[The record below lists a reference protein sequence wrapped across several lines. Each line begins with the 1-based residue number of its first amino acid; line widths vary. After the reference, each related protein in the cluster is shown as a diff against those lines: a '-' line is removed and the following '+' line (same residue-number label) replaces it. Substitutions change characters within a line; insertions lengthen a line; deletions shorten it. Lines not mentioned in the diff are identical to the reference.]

1 MGNSAQSCEGRG
13 GGELNRFENVSEL
26 SNLVFLLTSFPLLR
40 STDWWLHILDEAERE
55 GEKEWGQEAIM
66 VELGVEELAPSQGM
80 CLHLLLPE
88 CFKKL
93 DLEY

>member
-40 STDWWLHILDEAERE
+40 STDWWFQVLEAADRDDE
-55 GEKEWGQEAIM
+55 EWGQEAIM
-66 VELGVEELAPSQGM
+66 EELGVEELGLTQGM
-80 CLHLLLPE
+80 YLHLLLPE
-88 CFKKL
+88 FL
-93 DLEY
+93 S